1 MESSVAGLE
10 AERTILEKIRDDQ
23 AASLSAEREEK
34 TRIMNELS
42 KYKTENTKEEL
53 LEKGSEENDMKGLKY
68 E

>member
-23 AASLSAEREEK
+23 TACLSAEREEK
-34 TRIMNELS
+34 IRIMNELS

-53 LEKGSEENDMKGLKY
+53 LEKGSEENDIKSLKY

>member
-42 KYKTENTKEEL
+42 KYKAENTTEEL
-53 LEKGSEENDMKGLKY
+53 LEKGSEENDMKALKY